1 MEAKPGNCSNPLGGV
16 GGLTLGLTLK
26 DEEARDGGGIPGKG
40 NMECKKKERQ
50 QSSLRLLQMP
60 GASKAAGREEVTC

>member
-1 MEAKPGNCSNPLGGV
+1 MFKPTGRGRRSDTWV
-16 GGLTLGLTLK
+16 TLK

-40 NMECKKKERQ
+40 NMERKKKERQ